1 MIHFVLKIYELK
13 NMNMSF
19 IPAYSCMDGLS
30 PFEIADRQF
39 NEEKSI
45 VKLNLNILKK
55 EPAWTKKHETM
66 MQ

>member
-1 MIHFVLKIYELK
+1 MIYFVLKIYELK

-19 IPAYSCMDGLS
+19 IHVNSCMDVFL
-30 PFEIADRQF
+30 PFEIADHQC

-45 VKLNLNILKK
+45 VKLNRNILKK
-55 EPAWTKKHETM
+55 EQAWTKKHETM

>member
-1 MIHFVLKIYELK
+1 LIHFVLRIYDLK

-30 PFEIADRQF
+30 PFEIADRQC

-45 VKLNLNILKK
+45 VKSN
-55 EPAWTKKHETM
+55 
-66 MQ
+66 